1 MIDSQLL
8 LSARKVNKNGKWG
21 LYSTNVRSSSVA
33 ISVKRFIFS
42 LLCLFQILS
51 PWVHA
56 HTGGETGVRLHI
68 PGLENL
74 VSHPE
79 GYSARQW
86 DSNADLIVG
95 VQAGFSKRCDAT
107 VNKDDTNHSVL
118 NEAVFPNVST
128 FKPGNDWV
136 QLGPSLHERHPR
148 FESPPSRAPPSFS

>member
-1 MIDSQLL
+1 
-8 LSARKVNKNGKWG
+8 
-21 LYSTNVRSSSVA
+21 
-33 ISVKRFIFS
+33 VKRFIFG

-56 HTGGETGVRLHI
+56 HTGGETGLRLHV

-74 VSHPE
+74 VSHPQ
-79 GYSARQW
+79 GYSARHW

-95 VQAGFSKRCDAT
+95 VQAGFSKRSDAT

-128 FKPGNDWV
+128 LTYGVDWV
-136 QLGPSLHERHPR
+136 QSDPPLLERYAR